1 MEREK
6 LESQLETAESGSE
19 ERAMIKWQIDQMKK
33 NCSLGER
40 ILFSQS
46 MNVHVM
52 HTEAKDHIRSDYKVM
67 TVTLTNLG
75 VYIIDDEDSSFN

>member
-1 MEREK
+1 MV
-6 LESQLETAESGSE
+6 ESGSE
-19 ERAMIKWQIDQMKK
+19 ERAMIKWQLDQARK

-52 HTEAKDHIRSDYKVM
+52 HMEARDNLRSDYKVM

-75 VYIIDDEDSSFN
+75 VYIIDDEDLSFN